1 MPRQASEKKS
11 NKSEIEIL
19 PVPEG
24 VVAVDEWGVVYA
36 NKVQKDGSVVQ
47 IIDHWDIP
55 EEDQILKIYDKTI
68 RIEFHKYFN
77 IPESDFNKFYLQ
89 FKDSY
94 ISKLNLITHYINYF
108 IKYYDYDDELL
119 GNYLYMKYWIDVNPE
134 NDPRTRSDFIRML
147 YTILITDTIYEKIKK
162 MVEDNY
168 RIDLAQTNKDNIKFS
183 ESLEFTNEHAKL
195 LLIISI
201 AIKIIIPVALHYIT
215 QYKDKKEIHNLSMYF
230 KPMFDIIEEREH
242 VNLYGKLFNS
252 IHVKVNL
259 SETKNKLIW
268 DKYEMEQQD
277 PASYA
282 KELLDKNIIVDNI
295 FKYLFVKNIIA
306 FNSVI
311 IGTQLDFFV
320 IKNLGINMRE
330 ISTEKDSEGLS
341 SLDKLEM
348 NTTKIDES
356 LIVISKLNIQQ
367 TIKRIKK
374 EMKFQITKKER
385 EWYGKYL
392 TITPIGRD
400 LLFYYYAKYFNGYR
414 DLKSITKRQYIKL
427 MILMKKAL
435 EMNGAIWIPQILSA
449 DIEGRINARTI
460 HNTKL
465 IEKVES
471 SEAYQKMLN
480 DKYAALKGMN
490 KQNIIIN
497 LLSTLLNT
505 QFNYCDYDMQDM
517 NGQPIKPDFDQLC
530 KEFINFINII

>member
-1 MPRQASEKKS
+1 MPRGSAVKKS
-11 NKSEIEIL
+11 PKPEIEIL

-24 VVAVDEWGVVYA
+24 VVAVDEWGAVYDKVPNDAGEVV
-36 NKVQKDGSVVQ
+36 SVLN
-47 IIDHWDIP
+47 HWEIP
-55 EEDQILKIYDKTI
+55 EEDQVLKAYEKSIVI
-68 RIEFHKYFN
+68 NFEKYFHLN
-77 IPESDFNKFYLQ
+77 TDKLDKFYMQ
-89 FKDSY
+89 YKDSY

-108 IKYYDYDDELL
+108 IKYYDDDDELL
-119 GNYLYMKYWIDVNPE
+119 GNYLRLKYWVDVNYDE
-134 NDPRTRSDFIRML
+134 PRPREDFINL
-147 YTILITDTIYEKIKK
+147 IYTSLITETIYEKIKR

-183 ESLEFTNEHAKL
+183 ESLEFTNAHAKL
-195 LLIISI
+195 LLMISI
-201 AIKIIIPVALHYIT
+201 AIKIIIPIALHYIT
-215 QYKDKKEIHNLSMYF
+215 LYKDKKEIHNLSMYY
-230 KPMFDIIEEREH
+230 KPMFDIIEDKEH

-259 SETKNKLIW
+259 SETKNGLIW

-277 PASYA
+277 AASYA

-295 FKYLFVKNIIA
+295 FKYLFIKNIIA

-311 IGTQLDFFV
+311 IETQLDFFV
-320 IKNLGINMRE
+320 IKNLGINLRE

-356 LIVISKLNIQQ
+356 LIVISKINIKQ

-374 EMKFQITKKER
+374 EMMIQITKE
-385 EWYGKYL
+385 ELAWYSRYL

-400 LLFYYYAKYFNGYR
+400 LLFYFYAKYFNGYR
-414 DLKSITKRQYIKL
+414 DLKSITKKQYIQL

-435 EMNGAIWIPQILSA
+435 ELNGDIWIPQILSA

-460 HNTKL
+460 HNTKM
-465 IEKVES
+465 IDKVES
-471 SEAYQKMLN
+471 SEAYQRMLN

-505 QFNYCDYDMQDM
+505 QFLYCDYDTQDM
-517 NGQPIKPDFDQLC
+517 NGTIIEPDFDQLC
-530 KEFINFINII
+530 QEFLDFINLV

>member
-1 MPRQASEKKS
+1 MPRGTTAKKS
-11 NKSEIEIL
+11 NKPELEIL

-24 VVAVDEWGVVYA
+24 VVAVDEWGAVYDYTVNDA
-36 NKVQKDGSVVQ
+36 GEEVKILKR
-47 IIDHWDIP
+47 WEIP
-55 EEDQILKIYDKTI
+55 EEDQVFKAREKSIVVNFEDYFRIPKTK
-68 RIEFHKYFN
+68 FDN
-77 IPESDFNKFYLQ
+77 FYLQ
-89 FKDSY
+89 YKDSY

-108 IKYYDYDDELL
+108 IKYYDDDDELL
-119 GNYLYMKYWIDVNPE
+119 GNYLRLKYWVDVNPE
-134 NDPRTRSDFIRML
+134 NHPRRRSDFIEL
-147 YTILITDTIYEKIKK
+147 IYTSLITDTIYDKIKR

-195 LLIISI
+195 LLMISI
-201 AIKIIIPVALHYIT
+201 AIKIIIPIALHYIT
-215 QYKDKKEIHNLSMYF
+215 QYKDKKEIHNLSMYY
-230 KPMFDIIEEREH
+230 KPMFDIIEDREH

-259 SETKNKLIW
+259 SETKNKPIW
-268 DKYEMEQQD
+268 EKYEMEQQD

-295 FKYLFVKNIIA
+295 FKYLFIKNIVA

-311 IGTQLDFFV
+311 IETQLDFFV

-330 ISTEKDSEGLS
+330 ISTDKDSEGLS

-356 LIVISKLNIQQ
+356 LIVISKINIKQ

-374 EMKFQITKKER
+374 SLKFKITKEER
-385 EWYGKYL
+385 EWYSKYL
-392 TITPIGRD
+392 EISPIGRGM
-400 LLFYYYAKYFNGYR
+400 LFYFYARYFNGYR
-414 DLKSITKRQYIKL
+414 DLKSITKRQYIQL

-435 EMNGAIWIPQILSA
+435 ELNGHVWLPQILSA
-449 DIEGRINARTI
+449 DIVGRINARTI
-460 HNTKL
+460 HNSKM

-471 SEAYQKMLN
+471 SEAYQKLLN
-480 DKYAALKGMN
+480 DKYAALQGMN

-497 LLSTLLNT
+497 MLSTLLNT
-505 QFNYCDYDMQDM
+505 QFKYCDYDTQDL
-517 NGQPIKPDFDQLC
+517 NGQIIKPDFDQLC
-530 KEFINFINII
+530 EEFINFIGII

>member
-1 MPRQASEKKS
+1 MPRGTTKKS
-11 NKSEIEIL
+11 NKPEIEIL

-24 VVAVDEWGVVYA
+24 VVAVDDWGAVYGFKYNDA
-36 NKVQKDGSVVQ
+36 GEAIS
-47 IIDHWDIP
+47 ILDHWEIP
-55 EEDQILKIYDKTI
+55 EEDRILKAMDKTI
-68 RIEFHKYFN
+68 TIDFHKFFH
-77 IPESDFNKFYLQ
+77 IPESNFNKFYLQ
-89 FKDSY
+89 YKDSY
-94 ISKLNLITHYINYF
+94 VSKLNLITHYINYF
-108 IKYYDYDDELL
+108 IKYYDDDDELL
-119 GNYLYMKYWIDVNPE
+119 GNYLRVKYWVDINPE
-134 NDPRTRSDFIRML
+134 NDPRRRSDFIQIL
-147 YTILITDTIYEKIKK
+147 YTSLITDTMYDKIKR

-195 LLIISI
+195 LLMISI
-201 AIKIIIPVALHYIT
+201 VIKMLIPITLHYIT
-215 QYKDKKEIHNLSMYF
+215 QYKDKREIHNLSMYY
-230 KPMFDIIEEREH
+230 KPIFDIIEDREH

-268 DKYEMEQQD
+268 EKYEMEQQD
-277 PASYA
+277 ASSYA

-295 FKYLFVKNIIA
+295 FKYLFIKNIIA

-311 IGTQLDFFV
+311 IETQLDFFV

-330 ISTEKDSEGLS
+330 ISTDKDSEGLS

-356 LIVISKLNIQQ
+356 LIVLSKINITQ

-374 EMKFQITKKER
+374 ALRFKITKQEK
-385 EWYGKYL
+385 EWYKKYFN
-392 TITPIGRD
+392 ITPIGRD

-414 DLKSITKRQYIKL
+414 DLKSITKRQYIQL

-435 EMNGAIWIPQILSA
+435 EINGAIWLPQILSA

-460 HNTKL
+460 HNTKM
-465 IEKVES
+465 IEKVEN

-480 DKYAALKGMN
+480 DKYAALKGLN
-490 KQNIIIN
+490 KQNVIIN

-505 QFNYCDYDMQDM
+505 QFTYCDYDMQEM
-517 NGQPIKPDFDQLC
+517 NGQLIEPNFDQLC
-530 KEFINFINII
+530 QEFIDFINQI

>member
-1 MPRQASEKKS
+1 MPRGTTKKS
-11 NKSEIEIL
+11 NKPEIEIL

-24 VVAVDEWGVVYA
+24 VVAVDDWGAVYGFKYNDA
-36 NKVQKDGSVVQ
+36 GEA
-47 IIDHWDIP
+47 ITILDHWEIP
-55 EEDQILKIYDKTI
+55 EEDRILKAMDKTI
-68 RIEFHKYFN
+68 TIDFHKFFH
-77 IPESDFNKFYLQ
+77 IPESNFNKFYLQ
-89 FKDSY
+89 YKDSY
-94 ISKLNLITHYINYF
+94 VSKLNLITHYINYF
-108 IKYYDYDDELL
+108 IKYYDDDDELL
-119 GNYLYMKYWIDVNPE
+119 GNYLRVKYWLDINPE
-134 NDPRTRSDFIRML
+134 NDPRRRSDFIQIL
-147 YTILITDTIYEKIKK
+147 YTSLITDTMYDKIKR

-195 LLIISI
+195 LLMISI
-201 AIKIIIPVALHYIT
+201 VIKMLIPITLHYIT
-215 QYKDKKEIHNLSMYF
+215 QYKDKREIHNLSMYY
-230 KPMFDIIEEREH
+230 KPIFDIIEDREH

-268 DKYEMEQQD
+268 EKYEMEQQD
-277 PASYA
+277 ASSYA

-295 FKYLFVKNIIA
+295 FKYLFIKNIIA

-311 IGTQLDFFV
+311 IETQLDFFV

-330 ISTEKDSEGLS
+330 ISTDKDSEGLS

-356 LIVISKLNIQQ
+356 LIVLSKINITQ

-374 EMKFQITKKER
+374 ALRFKITKQEK
-385 EWYGKYL
+385 EWYKKYFN
-392 TITPIGRD
+392 ITPIGRD

-414 DLKSITKRQYIKL
+414 DLKSITKRQYIQL

-435 EMNGAIWIPQILSA
+435 EINGAIWLPQILSA

-460 HNTKL
+460 HNTKM
-465 IEKVES
+465 IEKVEN

-480 DKYAALKGMN
+480 DKYAALKGLN
-490 KQNIIIN
+490 KQNVIIN

-505 QFNYCDYDMQDM
+505 QFTYCDYDMQEM
-517 NGQPIKPDFDQLC
+517 NGQLIEPNFDQLC
-530 KEFINFINII
+530 QEFIDFINQI

>member
-1 MPRQASEKKS
+1 MPRAAGKKS
-11 NKSEIEIL
+11 NKPEIEIL

-24 VVAVDEWGVVYA
+24 VVAVDDWGAVYGF
-36 NKVQKDGSVVQ
+36 KVTDDGESVPVL
-47 IIDHWDIP
+47 DHWDIP
-55 EEDQILKIYDKTI
+55 IEDQVLKAHDKMI
-68 RIEFHKYFN
+68 IIDFHRYFP
-77 IPESDFNKFYLQ
+77 IPETAFNKFYLQ
-89 FKDSY
+89 YKDSY
-94 ISKLNLITHYINYF
+94 VTKLNLITHYINYF

-119 GNYLYMKYWIDVNPE
+119 GNYLRVKYWLDVNPDNE
-134 NDPRTRSDFIRML
+134 PREREDFINIL
-147 YTILITDTIYEKIKK
+147 YTSLITDTMYDKIKK

-201 AIKIIIPVALHYIT
+201 AIKILIPITLHYIT
-215 QYKDKKEIHNLSMYF
+215 HYKDKREIHNLSMYY
-230 KPMFDIIEEREH
+230 KPIFDIIEEKEH

-268 DKYEMEQQD
+268 EKYEMEQQD
-277 PASYA
+277 AASYA

-295 FKYLFVKNIIA
+295 FKYLFIKNIIA

-311 IGTQLDFFV
+311 IETQLDFFV

-330 ISTEKDSEGLS
+330 ISTDKDSEGLS

-356 LIVISKLNIQQ
+356 LIVLSKINIKQ

-374 EMKFQITKKER
+374 SLRFTITKEEKQ
-385 EWYGKYL
+385 WYKQYL

-400 LLFYYYAKYFNGYR
+400 MLFYYYAKYFNGYR
-414 DLKSITKRQYIKL
+414 DLKSITKRQYIQL

-435 EMNGAIWIPQILSA
+435 QMNGAIWLPQILSA

-490 KQNIIIN
+490 KQNVIIN

-505 QFNYCDYDMQDM
+505 QFKFCDFDMQDM
-517 NGQPIKPDFDQLC
+517 NGEYIEPNFDQLC
-530 KEFINFINII
+530 QEFIDFINLI